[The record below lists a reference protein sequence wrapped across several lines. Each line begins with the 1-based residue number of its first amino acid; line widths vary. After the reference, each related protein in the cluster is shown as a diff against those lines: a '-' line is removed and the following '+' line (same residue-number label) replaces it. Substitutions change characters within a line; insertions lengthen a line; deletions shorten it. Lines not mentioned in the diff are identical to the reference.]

1 MPGATRT
8 YQRVSS
14 PSSALMFSLGV
25 PRHGHDLPGLRGALP
40 LPWHLAGLCWRSCSC
55 AAKTPESGTQERTQ
69 LLNLEGTDM
78 PNKLHVTPFSLV
90 LWGAL
95 AGLTTLGCAHSVA
108 PKRVRYADINS
119 GALQRYTGAE
129 PLIIEYQP
137 GDRRTSSCNRSTRG
151 SNSSPSDTASYA
163 LAPTVSAQAPILIT
177 SIVSQASRE
186 ASAWDSVPFKG
197 NPPSSTW

>member
-1 MPGATRT
+1 
-8 YQRVSS
+8 
-14 PSSALMFSLGV
+14 
-25 PRHGHDLPGLRGALP
+25 
-40 LPWHLAGLCWRSCSC
+40 
-55 AAKTPESGTQERTQ
+55 
-69 LLNLEGTDM
+69 M

-137 GDRRTSSCNRSTRG
+137 GDRLPVNFEFIG
-151 SNSSPSDTASYA
+151 EDFDTASYA